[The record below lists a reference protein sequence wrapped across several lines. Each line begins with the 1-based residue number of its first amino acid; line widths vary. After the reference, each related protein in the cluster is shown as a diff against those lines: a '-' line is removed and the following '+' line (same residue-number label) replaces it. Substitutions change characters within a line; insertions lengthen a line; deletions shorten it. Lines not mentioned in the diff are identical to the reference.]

1 MDVKKNEYRKILNAW
16 AIAII
21 VITSLILIISFD
33 APIEISPDAWLAYT
47 GTIIS
52 SIVTF
57 FVLFKTIEQ
66 NYILSEKN
74 EINSAMPILK
84 VTKKF
89 NGNEYTCLYI
99 DYENDGK
106 TAVGENRIEIAIR
119 NIGKGP
125 ARNIKIKMEDFY
137 VEDDYGFQYC
147 SDLGSNEEI
156 LLNIIFNECMI
167 KQQEDYKYIKFIL
180 EYIDIYKKKRYKMN
194 ILAMKKTNSNFETFQ
209 KDNEEIFDIND

>member
-1 MDVKKNEYRKILNAW
+1 
-16 AIAII
+16 
-21 VITSLILIISFD
+21 
-33 APIEISPDAWLAYT
+33 
-47 GTIIS
+47 
-52 SIVTF
+52 
-57 FVLFKTIEQ
+57 
-66 NYILSEKN
+66 
-74 EINSAMPILK
+74 MPILK

-137 VEDDYGFQYC
+137 AEDDYGFQYC

-194 ILAMKKTNSNFETFQ
+194 ILVMKKTNSNFETFQ